1 MNNYTEKNQFFVLSV
16 LSRLSID
23 CLLHACLNA
32 VKTMSAKDC
41 NHGASDFLV
50 SCYNKVAKSRIN
62 AIFSAVYFYSRVRT
76 NSWNQNR
83 EYRKSCLH
91 IQVYNI
97 CSLSSSYFRK
107 STTIN
112 MVTVSHQTGRQM
124 VYACCC
130 DYVSTVKRE
139 RSMMHKYEC
148 SDGRLVPA
156 GNPDKERWYVN
167 VTSTDRQ
174 KLE

>member
-62 AIFSAVYFYSRVRT
+62 AIFSAVYFYSRAGFEQT
-76 NSWNQNR
+76 H
-83 EYRKSCLH
+83 EIKTE
-91 IQVYNI
+91 NI
-97 CSLSSSYFRK
+97 ESHVCTLR
-107 STTIN
+107 ST
-112 MVTVSHQTGRQM
+112 MFVH
-124 VYACCC
+124 
-130 DYVSTVKRE
+130 
-139 RSMMHKYEC
+139 
-148 SDGRLVPA
+148 
-156 GNPDKERWYVN
+156 
-167 VTSTDRQ
+167 
-174 KLE
+174 

>member
-107 STTIN
+107 STTIIWWRFL
-112 MVTVSHQTGRQM
+112 TRLAGRW
-124 VYACCC
+124 YTRCCC

-167 VTSTDRQ
+167 VTCTE